1 MSFQGV
7 SAALSASG
15 VPTADQMSARRV
27 ISTAVVGMV
36 VADTVGHLQATG
48 LLLPTVEA
56 LAGSQ
61 QLPPLA
67 RRPVLTL
74 STSHELSRRRCA
86 RC

>member
-7 SAALSASG
+7 SAALYVSW
-15 VPTADQMSARRV
+15 VPKADQVSARRV
-27 ISTAVVGMV
+27 ISTAVVGT

-74 STSHELSRRRCA
+74 STSHELSRRRRA